1 MADFNPK
8 RDRNTRQLLD
18 EKCGQ
23 VENKTCSRNE
33 IDRLAL
39 LATEGRFL
47 PGAHLLPDA
56 EN

>member
-8 RDRNTRQLLD
+8 RDSSTRQLLA
-18 EKCGQ
+18 ENCGQ
-23 VENKTCSRNE
+23 VENKTYSRNE
-33 IDRLAL
+33 IDRLAP
-39 LATEGRFL
+39 LATEVRFF